1 MWSSAGSPRGSSF
14 RALPTESEASETAGH
29 SLSHG
34 LSVLK
39 QKPTLRRLRYRDN
52 ALFAPLAPCHL
63 ARVTTMSAARPPLAF
78 KRAFLRLASI
88 SLGDDAQTTTTPYTP
103 PELSTLH
110 SRLVP
115 SPRTC
120 KASYTHDTPTL
131 VLSSLIIAG
140 LVLSYVP
147 QWYRIIKHK
156 NSEGFSPMFLLLGAT
171 SSASSLA
178 NIVTLQWSQVACCRY
193 LVSHRAYIFPT
204 ILPQGP
210 LTVGTKRCRRS
221 CAVGRAVL

>member
-1 MWSSAGSPRGSSF
+1 MP
-14 RALPTESEASETAGH
+14 
-29 SLSHG
+29 
-34 LSVLK
+34 
-39 QKPTLRRLRYRDN
+39 
-52 ALFAPLAPCHL
+52 
-63 ARVTTMSAARPPLAF
+63 AARPPLAF
-78 KRAFLRLASI
+78 KRALVRLANL
-88 SLGDDAQTTTTPYTP
+88 SLGTDAQTTPYTP
-103 PELSTLH
+103 TPEISILH

-193 LVSHRAYIFPT
+193 LVSHCGVSPCISRRKTADSGGRYFRH
-204 ILPQGP
+204 P
-210 LTVGTKRCRRS
+210 LL
-221 CAVGRAVL
+221 AVGRAVL

>member
-1 MWSSAGSPRGSSF
+1 MP
-14 RALPTESEASETAGH
+14 
-29 SLSHG
+29 
-34 LSVLK
+34 
-39 QKPTLRRLRYRDN
+39 
-52 ALFAPLAPCHL
+52 
-63 ARVTTMSAARPPLAF
+63 AARPPLAF
-78 KRAFLRLASI
+78 KRAVLRLAGTT
-88 SLGDDAQTTTTPYTP
+88 LKTDAQTTPWTP
-103 PELSTLH
+103 PEISILH

-131 VLSSLIIAG
+131 VLSSFIIAG

-193 LVSHRAYIFPT
+193 LVSPRAYLLAWYLSTPGRS
-204 ILPQGP
+204 QRGR
-210 LTVGTKRCRRS
+210 KCCRS
-221 CAVGRAVL
+221 WAVGRAVL